1 MRLSGFLPVE
11 IAAAHPVL
19 ILRARQRRA
28 SRRMDRRTTAV

>member
-1 MRLSGFLPVE
+1 MRLSGILPVE

-28 SRRMDRRTTAV
+28 SRRTGRRATAV